1 MQMEIITSNFVI
13 SETMDLS
20 LVCSRFECLLN
31 SKLHQSNILCYL
43 RTSFGLSR
51 FFGRF
56 PVGLLSLSVPQ
67 HISIGVM
74 LIFKPAE
81 DLGVVVTGARDAL
94 DRHQMLRCL
103 AAE

>member
-1 MQMEIITSNFVI
+1 MEIIISNFVI
-13 SETMDLS
+13 SVTMDLS

-31 SKLHQSNILCYL
+31 AKLHQSNILCYL
-43 RTSFGLSR
+43 RTPFGLSR

-56 PVGLLSLSVPQ
+56 PVSRFSLSVSQ

-94 DRHQMLRCL
+94 DRYQMLRCL